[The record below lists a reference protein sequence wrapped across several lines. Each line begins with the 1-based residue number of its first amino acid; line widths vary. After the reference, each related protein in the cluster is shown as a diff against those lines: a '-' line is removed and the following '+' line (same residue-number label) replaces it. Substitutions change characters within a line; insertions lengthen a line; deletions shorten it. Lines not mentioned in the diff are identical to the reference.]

1 MKIESIF
8 SLIIGI
14 AVGWAITGSYFSH
27 NYHISTVN
35 PEPKTEYIY
44 IEKEPEVIHDIEY
57 VYAEPEVRTEYVTEY
72 VYVPFEQ
79 PFYLN
84 LTEDEISLLEQI
96 AYAEAR
102 GEGIKGMALVM
113 NVVLNRSAEWEK
125 SIHDVIFAQGQFYTA
140 GMTPNVSED
149 CHEAMQLVIEGY
161 DESQGAL
168 FFNKYGYPDGREPLF
183 QYKSHFFSR

>member
-1 MKIESIF
+1 MKTNIYHLF
-8 SLIIGI
+8 CLIIGI
-14 AVGWAITGSYFSH
+14 TVGIAVYGSYQAHIKS
-27 NYHISTVN
+27 YHMTTEN
-35 PEPKTEYIY
+35 PYREPDRIVEYVY
-44 IEKEPEVIHDIEY
+44 IESEPEVITEVITEVEY
-57 VYAEPEVRTEYVTEY
+57 VYIPQEE
-72 VYVPFEQ
+72 

-84 LTEDEISLLEQI
+84 LTEQEISELEQI

-168 FFNKYGYPDGREPLF
+168 FFNKYGYRNGKEPLF
-183 QYKSHFFSR
+183 QYKNHYFSR